1 MTPAG
6 CFAVPAE
13 HPSLPGHF
21 PGNPIIPGVLL
32 LAEIFALI
40 CNAHPGVR
48 VAGLLHA
55 KFLRP
60 VRPGETMSLS
70 TRATEAGRVEFTGMI
85 GDERAL
91 RGAVQLRPA

>member
-1 MTPAG
+1 MTQAG
-6 CFAVPAE
+6 SFAVPAE

-21 PGNPIIPGVLL
+21 PGNPIVPGVLL

-40 CNAHPGVR
+40 GGAHPGLR

-60 VRPGETMSLS
+60 VRPGEMLSVS
-70 TRATEAGRVEFTGMI
+70 TRTTDADRVEFTGMI

-91 RGAVQLRPA
+91 RGAVQLRPV